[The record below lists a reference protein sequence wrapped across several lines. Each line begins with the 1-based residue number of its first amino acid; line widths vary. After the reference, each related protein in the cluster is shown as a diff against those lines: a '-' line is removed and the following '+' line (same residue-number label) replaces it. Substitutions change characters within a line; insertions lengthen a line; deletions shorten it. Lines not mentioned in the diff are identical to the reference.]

1 MAKSI
6 TENDDLLKPDGPVA
20 IVMTQYLRPAEGEGE
35 PIFPPTYPM
44 PTYRGRVHTVRDGE
58 YRVSVELPPFHR
70 ENTKGERDDE
80 ESQTVAGYNI
90 DEFKDGSNV
99 CEIDSPQSQANRLE
113 PLFKTIRKGQL
124 VPQITIAVGEQHLN
138 LLDAGH
144 RAADAVVRLSSL
156 VARFHRAFEQATKGD
171 HSTLA
176 RLAPTSLLF
185 GVWDSRGTQVKLPR
199 IIKAE
204 IRATNVQPLTRSA
217 QFNPAIDYVAAKAV
231 DEDLDKGSG
240 PKNPLGAEGLKHVP
254 APRAAGGIK
263 VLGDIKRV
271 VRINLAAL
279 RDLQALDSDGKPDA
293 TLTPQLQR
301 YVLGL
306 ALVAA
311 THPVSLNLREGC
323 LLCGVKG
330 KSASWKLV
338 ALDGD
343 EKDIDL
349 KESEDFADLA
359 AREFFGSDYD
369 KKDIADGRFE
379 SGVANRFL
387 ALPSQDRKTLTR
399 SGPVTEDALR
409 RFEETGRDP
418 FKLVSEQIKAVKKNL
433 PKPARNAPP
442 YVSAEAFKQVN
453 EILTSV
459 AETADD
465 SVRSEAEELQK
476 LIAGDSDTR
485 KTVEALGSRI
495 KEFNRRRKAAAAP
508 SSSAESEAT
517 TSS

>member
-1 MAKSI
+1 MTKSI
-6 TENDDLLKPDGPVA
+6 TEHDDLLKPDGPIA

-44 PTYRGRVHTVRDGE
+44 PIYRGRVHTVRDGE

-80 ESQTVAGYNI
+80 ETQTVAGYNI
-90 DEFKDGSNV
+90 DEFRDGSNV

-113 PLFKTIRKGQL
+113 PVFKTIKKGQL

-156 VARFHRAFEQATKGD
+156 VDKFHQAFEQAGKGD
-171 HSTLA
+171 HSKLA
-176 RLAPTSLLF
+176 LLAPTSLLF

-240 PKNPLGAEGLKHVP
+240 PKNPLGAEGFKHVP
-254 APRAAGGIK
+254 APRAAGGVK

-279 RDLQALDSDGKPDA
+279 RGLQALGSDGPDA
-293 TLTPQLQR
+293 TQTLQLQR

-311 THPVSLNLREGC
+311 THRLSLNLREGC

-330 KSASWKLV
+330 KIASSRLV
-338 ALDGD
+338 TLDGD
-343 EKDIDL
+343 EKDVDL
-349 KESEDFADLA
+349 KESEDFAELA
-359 AREFFGSDYD
+359 AREFFGSGYD
-369 KKDIADGRFE
+369 TKDIADGRFE

-387 ALPSQDRKTLTR
+387 ALPSEDRKKLTR

-418 FKLVSEQIKAVKKNL
+418 FKLLSEEIRTIKKNL
-433 PKPARNAPP
+433 PKSSKKAPP
-442 YVSAEAFKQVN
+442 LVDPKVFTEVN
-453 EILTSV
+453 ERLSFLI
-459 AETADD
+459 AETADEN
-465 SVRSEAEELQK
+465 VRSEAEELQK

-495 KEFNRRRKAAAAP
+495 KEFNKRRKAAAAP
-508 SSSAESEAT
+508 SSSAESEVT
-517 TSS
+517 TPS